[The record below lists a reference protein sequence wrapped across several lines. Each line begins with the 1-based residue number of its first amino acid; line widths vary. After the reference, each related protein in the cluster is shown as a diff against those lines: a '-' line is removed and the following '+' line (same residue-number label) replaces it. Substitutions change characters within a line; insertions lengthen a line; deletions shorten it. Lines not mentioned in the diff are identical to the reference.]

1 MKDYSWIIGK
11 KYGRLEVEGYERGKN
26 GRIRCKCKCEC
37 GEKGWYDMSNVV
49 SGRSRSCGCY
59 KRSVG
64 LSRRAL
70 KDEEYDEAIR
80 EIEGGRLLSEVSKE
94 YGISRQSMWKEM
106 SRRGYRRVYGS
117 KERYR
122 RE

>member
-26 GRIRCKCKCEC
+26 GRIRCKCRCEC

-106 SRRGYRRVYGS
+106 SRRGYVRVYGS